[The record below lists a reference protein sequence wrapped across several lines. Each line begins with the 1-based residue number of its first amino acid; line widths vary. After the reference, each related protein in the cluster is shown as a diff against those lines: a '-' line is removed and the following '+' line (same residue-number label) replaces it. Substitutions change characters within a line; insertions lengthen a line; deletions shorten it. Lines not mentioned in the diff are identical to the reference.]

1 MAAGDPVAA
10 GHAVRILNPAHVR
23 DFARAG
29 GTRAKNDPLDA
40 KMIARYTATFDGPL
54 AVADGRREALAEA
67 MGARALLVE
76 HRAALGNG
84 LRTTHAAPVRAVLET
99 QLGAL
104 KQQIAA
110 LEAVIAESVAADEDF
125 ARRDA
130 IITSVRGVG
139 DVSSW
144 ALLARVPELGALSG
158 RQISALIGVAPYD
171 RDSGPVR
178 GARHIGGGRKPPR
191 DVLTMAALA
200 ATRCNPQLAAFY
212 QRPRALGKPHKV
224 ALIAVVGKLIC
235 LLNALIRDGRTR
247 SPNHVATRPKHAL

>member
-1 MAAGDPVAA
+1 M
-10 GHAVRILNPAHVR
+10 RILNPAHVR

-84 LRTTHAAPVRAVLET
+84 LRTTHAAPVRAMLES

-104 KQQIAA
+104 KQEIAA

-144 ALLARVPELGALSG
+144 ALLAWVPELGALSG